1 MPALR
6 MKSKPGKASLREAN
20 GLCVC
25 PKSCKVSKK
34 SCSDFSTTQQTA
46 ESDFSSL
53 DFSTD
58 REVVTQDSDCNGAI
72 AKLEQLNDEKGY
84 VEKQVSF
91 LADSSSSGKME
102 YAHSSPTNLETIFS
116 PILEPG
122 ELLNIESVS
131 IDLVGSTCDF
141 GVALLEADESF
152 ENKGSRDYQS
162 CSISDFYISDMF
174 IAGLRPDDVTVDDED
189 ATDLMPLTGYKGDES
204 SMLFDVSEKY
214 MMVPLLGSTLITS
227 AIEDTKSHEGGTVDA
242 DGSSFYMS
250 IDQMRCYNSES
261 ECHSVLDEAECF
273 DPHLFI
279 RTLPD
284 LSDEVS
290 TCQPTASHME
300 IQKRKSV
307 TLVLDLDETLVHSTL
322 EHCDDADFTFTVFFN
337 MKEHTVYVKKR
348 PYLQTFLE
356 RVADMF
362 NVVIFTAS
370 QSIYAEQLLDI
381 LDPYQ
386 KLISRRVYRESCTF
400 SDGTYTKDLTILGV
414 DLAKVAIIDNS
425 PQVFRLQVNNGIP
438 IKSWFDDPSDC
449 ALVSLLPF
457 LETLVGADDVRP
469 IIARRFGNKE

>member
-25 PKSCKVSKK
+25 PKSCKVSNK
-34 SCSDFSTTQQTA
+34 SCSDFSPTQQTT

-53 DFSTD
+53 GFLTD
-58 REVVTQDSDCNGAI
+58 REVATQDSDCNGAI
-72 AKLEQLNDEKGY
+72 AKPERLDEEKSY
-84 VEKQVSF
+84 LEKQLSF

-102 YAHSSPTNLETIFS
+102 SSHSSPTNLETIFS
-116 PILEPG
+116 PILEPD
-122 ELLNIESVS
+122 EQLSIEGVS
-131 IDLVGSTCDF
+131 FDLVESTCDF

-152 ENKGSRDYQS
+152 ENKGSCDYPS

-174 IAGLRPDDVTVDDED
+174 ITGLRPDDVTMDDDD
-189 ATDLMPLTGYKGDES
+189 ATDLMPSTRYKGDES
-204 SMLFDVSEKY
+204 SMLFDVSDKY
-214 MMVPLLGSTLITS
+214 MMVPLLGSTLISS
-227 AIEDTKSHEGGTVDA
+227 AVEDTKSLEQGPVDP
-242 DGSSFYMS
+242 DGPSFYMS
-250 IDQMRCYNSES
+250 VDQMRCYNSES
-261 ECHSVLDEAECF
+261 ECHSDLDEAECF

-284 LSDEVS
+284 LSDEVPS
-290 TCQPTASHME
+290 FQPTALQKE

-307 TLVLDLDETLVHSTL
+307 TLVLDLDETLVHSSL
-322 EHCDDADFTFTVFFN
+322 EHCDDADFTFIVFFN

-381 LDPYQ
+381 LDPHQ

-400 SDGTYTKDLTILGV
+400 CDGTYTKDLTILGV

-457 LETLVGADDVRP
+457 LETLVEADDVRP
-469 IIARRFGNKE
+469 IIARRFGNNE